1 MLKIKK
7 VTRKK
12 RNMVIVY
19 NNIITVLSLMFNI
32 FLVET
37 PEDKKANE
45 YELLKQKRMRERKE
59 AKEGKNKDMTKKELK
74 DLQRLKKGK

>member
-1 MLKIKK
+1 
-7 VTRKK
+7 
-12 RNMVIVY
+12 MVIVY